1 MSYEKLF
8 FLCFVFFRQ
17 GNMEAAVSNLKMFLQ
32 VSERSGNVDS
42 RREACQD
49 LGALYNCIVRGG
61 IAFEL
66 F

>member
-1 MSYEKLF
+1 
-8 FLCFVFFRQ
+8 
-17 GNMEAAVSNLKMFLQ
+17 MEAAVSNLKMFLQ
-32 VSERSGNVDS
+32 VSERSGDVDS

-61 IAFEL
+61 IALEL